1 MKKCSK
7 CGAKMIADQVFAS
20 NPPQYLFKC
29 PSCGNTE
36 YGPCSELVVDSYG
49 GYCNIG
55 GGNYSGKDLSK
66 DDNDEENEDK
76 GTINDNCTNWNS
88 IRNWAAMFAMNG
100 LITSDTEMT
109 FNEKQIAS
117 MAVSQANE
125 LIRELQKR

>member
-7 CGAKMIADQVFAS
+7 CGAKMIADRSQVFTS
-20 NPPQYLFKC
+20 YPPQYLFKC

-36 YGPCSELVVDSYG
+36 YGLCSDFVF
-49 GYCNIG
+49 
-55 GGNYSGKDLSK
+55 
-66 DDNDEENEDK
+66 DEENEDK

>member
-7 CGAKMIADQVFAS
+7 CGTIMKPDLTCILTS
-20 NPPQYLFKC
+20 NPPQYKYTC
-29 PSCGNTE
+29 PKCGNVENGWCSDYNPFADTAQREADKITE
-36 YGPCSELVVDSYG
+36 D
-49 GYCNIG
+49 
-55 GGNYSGKDLSK
+55 
-66 DDNDEENEDK
+66 
-76 GTINDNCTNWNS
+76 TTNWDA
-88 IRNWAAMFAMNG
+88 IRNLAAMFAMNG

>member
-7 CGAKMIADQVFAS
+7 CGAKMIADRSQVFTS
-20 NPPQYLFKC
+20 YPPKYLFRC

-36 YGPCSELVVDSYG
+36 YGFCSE
-49 GYCNIG
+49 
-55 GGNYSGKDLSK
+55 
-66 DDNDEENEDK
+66 DDIDEENEDK
-76 GTINDNCTNWNS
+76 ETINDNCTNWNS

-100 LITSDTEMT
+100 LITSDTGMI

>member
-7 CGAKMIADQVFAS
+7 CGAKMIADRSRVFTS
-20 NPPQYLFKC
+20 YPPQYLFKC

-36 YGPCSELVVDSYG
+36 YGLCSENDT
-49 GYCNIG
+49 
-55 GGNYSGKDLSK
+55 
-66 DDNDEENEDK
+66 DEEWDSLTNIPGEIINENK
-76 GTINDNCTNWNS
+76 ETIDDNCTNWNS

-117 MAVSQANE
+117 MAVAQADE
-125 LIRELQKR
+125 LIKQLKKQ

>member
-7 CGAKMIADQVFAS
+7 CGAKMIADRSQVFTS
-20 NPPQYLFKC
+20 YPPQYLFKC
-29 PSCGNTE
+29 PSCSNTE
-36 YGPCSELVVDSYG
+36 YGLCSE
-49 GYCNIG
+49 
-55 GGNYSGKDLSK
+55 
-66 DDNDEENEDK
+66 DDIDEETETNETVKD
-76 GTINDNCTNWNS
+76 TTNWNA
-88 IRNWAAMFAMNG
+88 IRNLAAMFAMNG

>member
-7 CGAKMIADQVFAS
+7 CGAKMIADRSQVFTS
-20 NPPQYLFKC
+20 YPPQYMYRC
-29 PSCGNTE
+29 PKCGNTE
-36 YGPCSELVVDSYG
+36 YGFCSEDNSFEETETNETV
-49 GYCNIG
+49 
-55 GGNYSGKDLSK
+55 KD
-66 DDNDEENEDK
+66 
-76 GTINDNCTNWNS
+76 TTNWDA

-100 LITSDTEMT
+100 LITSDTQMT